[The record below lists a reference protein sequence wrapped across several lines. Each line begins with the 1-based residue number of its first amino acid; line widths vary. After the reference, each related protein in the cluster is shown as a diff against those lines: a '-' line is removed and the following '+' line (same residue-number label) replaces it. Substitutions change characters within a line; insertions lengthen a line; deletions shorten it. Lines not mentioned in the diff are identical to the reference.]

1 VPATKVVL
9 VRKAIR
15 DGLRTQLATAEREGG
30 QLQVE
35 YGWPGDDLAERER
48 VFTNIPRGDHTGGPL
63 KSGRRFRDEKAQ
75 LDVVIQVEFDGGSA
89 EEADDRALAIGLLV
103 EEWFA
108 DNKNGAGVAS
118 VSELLVASWR
128 LDNLYGKNGSLSELT
143 YTVTWRARLT

>member
-1 VPATKVVL
+1 VPSSKVVAL
-9 VRKAIR
+9 RKAIR
-15 DGLRTQLATAEREGG
+15 TGLRTALATAERDGG
-30 QLQVE
+30 QVQVE

-75 LDVVIQVEFDGGSA
+75 LDVVIQVEYDGGSA
-89 EEADDRALAIGLLV
+89 EEADERAIALGLLV

-108 DNKNGAGVAS
+108 DNKAGAGVAS
-118 VSELLVASWR
+118 VSELLVATWR
-128 LDNLYGKNGSLSELT
+128 LDNLYGQNGALSELT

>member
-1 VPATKVVL
+1 VPSSKVVAL
-9 VRKAIR
+9 RKAIR
-15 DGLRTQLATAEREGG
+15 TGLRMALATAERDGG
-30 QLQVE
+30 QVQVE

-75 LDVVIQVEFDGGSA
+75 LDVVIQVEYDGGSA
-89 EEADDRALAIGLLV
+89 EEADERAIALGLLV

-108 DNKNGAGVAS
+108 DNKDGAGVAS
-118 VSELLVASWR
+118 VSELLVATWR
-128 LDNLYGKNGSLSELT
+128 LDNLYGPNGALSELT